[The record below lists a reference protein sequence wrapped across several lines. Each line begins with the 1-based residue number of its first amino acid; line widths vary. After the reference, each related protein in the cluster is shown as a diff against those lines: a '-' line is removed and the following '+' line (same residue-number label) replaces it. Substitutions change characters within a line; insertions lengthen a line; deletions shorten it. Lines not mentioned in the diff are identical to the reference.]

1 MIPRVLVG
9 YDMIANKAHRAE
21 LAMISLLSS
30 KCKRNNCLLKLPR
43 NIYKSSQLYFVST
56 DGMLQS
62 LWLTSSS
69 CLCIV
74 QSCIMA
80 HNPCC

>member
-1 MIPRVLVG
+1 MIPKVLVG
-9 YDMIANKAHRAE
+9 YEMIANKAHRAE
-21 LAMISLLSS
+21 LAIISLLSN
-30 KCKRNNCLLKLPR
+30 KCKRNNCLLKMPR

-56 DGMLQS
+56 DEMLQ
-62 LWLTSSS
+62 WLTSSS